1 MQRRW
6 APAALALLPTCAFA
20 LGGCGD
26 LLNIPFSDVGGG
38 GGFGGP
44 TSESRDFPSA
54 AALDGMVFSNGS
66 TVSAGGG
73 PLVGDLDTSIN
84 GIAVRQFFSFD
95 LSSIPALAIIDSADI
110 YLRQAAVQGTPYST
124 HGVVLL
130 EHVDY
135 GASLDAADF
144 AALALD
150 PIPTPLSSSATLETK
165 SIDVLARVIANRLA
179 GRTRFQ
185 VRLRF
190 STLSSDSDAT
200 NDAAEFGDAEGSA
213 HANSAPRLRIT
224 YTPP

>member
-1 MQRRW
+1 MRLVRTT
-6 APAALALLPTCAFA
+6 AAVSIFTGCLLSA
-20 LGGCGD
+20 CGD
-26 LLNIPFSDVGGG
+26 LLNIPFTDTGGG
-38 GGFGGP
+38 GIGGA
-44 TSESRDFPSA
+44 TQESRTFPST

-95 LSSIPALAIIDSADI
+95 LSSIPALAVIDSAEID
-110 YLRQAAVQGTPYST
+110 LRQAAVQGTPYTT

-135 GASLDAADF
+135 GASLDAADY
-144 AALALD
+144 ALLALD
-150 PIPTPLSSSATLETK
+150 PIPTPLSSSPTLESKTL
-165 SIDVLARVIANRLA
+165 DVQARVIANRLA

-213 HANSAPRLRIT
+213 HANSTPRLYVS
-224 YTPP
+224 YTTP